1 MKTRFSS
8 LVGVKKNTMQKSE
21 SAFQKANA
29 TFMKASAAV
38 EESLTELYSIT
49 SPTAGQISDFLA
61 NRTLL
66 EAQRALI
73 AHNKEWVAFSQNEML
88 IAKQTLQKDTI
99 EYEKFKYLEFE
110 EQKRLI
116 KEAKIKEAKDLDEIA
131 LMTYANKDKKKALM

>member
-8 LVGVKKNTMQKSE
+8 LVSVKKNTMQKSE

-29 TFMKASAAV
+29 AFMKASEAV
-38 EESLTELYSIT
+38 EESLAQLYNIT
-49 SPTAGQISDFLA
+49 SPQTGKISDFLA

-66 EAQRALI
+66 EAQRVFI
-73 AHNKEWVAFSQNEML
+73 QHNKEWVAFTQDEML
-88 IAKQTLQKDTI
+88 IAKKNLQKDMV

-110 EQKRLI
+110 EQKKLI

-131 LMTYANKDKKKALM
+131 LMMYANKDNTKAFM